1 MVKKKSTK
9 ALANDAEKHE
19 IERRKA
25 IADFNTQNMGK
36 YWIDPDKL
44 PTEDDIN
51 LAKNEF
57 EKALT
62 DFQKKDY
69 VVADKDN
76 AVRVAEFMKTFINR
90 TVWKGQ
96 TFVGVV
102 RFNTQMTEFVKECEE
117 KGAQDLILD
126 YNALMFVF
134 YMFKE
139 YSGVGLDD
147 ALWFVDNNEEFVAVH
162 DHIYDLAN
170 ESELQKK
177 RIENLQM
184 RWQYLAQGYYLTI
197 LENSDEDTLDPATA
211 PQNECDCECGPEC
224 DCDGQCKSKSECE
237 EHEDR

>member
-1 MVKKKSTK
+1 
-9 ALANDAEKHE
+9 
-19 IERRKA
+19 
-25 IADFNTQNMGK
+25 
-36 YWIDPDKL
+36 
-44 PTEDDIN
+44 
-51 LAKNEF
+51 
-57 EKALT
+57 
-62 DFQKKDY
+62 
-69 VVADKDN
+69 
-76 AVRVAEFMKTFINR
+76 
-90 TVWKGQ
+90 
-96 TFVGVV
+96 
-102 RFNTQMTEFVKECEE
+102 
-117 KGAQDLILD
+117 
-126 YNALMFVF
+126 MFVF

-224 DCDGQCKSKSECE
+224 DCDGQCKSESECE
-237 EHEDR
+237 EREDR